1 MTLFEKQLFA
11 RFLSQ
16 PFSGRDEIAE
26 QIPAASVRT
35 IDQDGSLEIE
45 STSPVLA
52 MGVKA
57 RVPVEA
63 EGEDADGVCI
73 HFLLH
78 VVDGRASELE
88 VYKEDGTEIKVLPE
102 VDALR
107 VSIVP

>member
-1 MTLFEKQLFA
+1 MNNDHLRAMTLFEKQLFA

-26 QIPAASVRT
+26 QISAASVRT
-35 IDQDGSLEIE
+35 IDQDGSLEIQ

-63 EGEDADGVCI
+63 EGIKQHLFCKSRFSEVG
-73 HFLLH
+73 HL
-78 VVDGRASELE
+78 ASMF
-88 VYKEDGTEIKVLPE
+88 
-102 VDALR
+102 R
-107 VSIVP
+107 